1 MELTLIFKKE
11 ARMKKLIIIGSIFI
25 SMAAV
30 SCSDLKFG
38 DSFIDNKPENA
49 GATLDTMFNSR
60 INAEKVLTK
69 AYTYLPY
76 GLATSGEGM
85 YNKMG
90 VNVLEG
96 ITDLYQSFRDNV
108 GDGPMKLY
116 YNGALS
122 ANNTS
127 VNQAYLF
134 ADEVDWYAIRYA
146 WIYIENVNKVP
157 DMSEADKNERIAEA
171 KMIIALSYTDMLRNI
186 GGVPWL
192 DHSIDTN
199 ETMQFPRSTF
209 EQTVTNIVAL
219 LNEAI
224 PYLKWKH
231 IDTDD
236 GRMSKAGAMG
246 LKLRVLLFAASP
258 TFNSNTLWHPDANEY
273 TCYTNGNQAR
283 WEQAMSAGKAFM
295 DELKKEGIYA
305 LTQPAE
311 DTPQAKR
318 TAYQKGYYDRGGT
331 EVLISTRRGYNS
343 GVLDE
348 FYSQRYYSG
357 PTLNYVN
364 MFPWSDGTDFPDNFD
379 WEHPKNAPFFDDNG
393 IPTRDPRLYETV
405 AVPGDK
411 YFNGTPAPV
420 YTNHPSYKN
429 GSGFLMMKFILRED
443 NDRSGRP
450 VQWPY
455 LRLPEVLLSYAEAIN
470 EFNEG
475 PNTIAYQCV
484 NEVRERVGLSPLPA
498 NLKKVAFRE
507 AILRERALELGF
519 EEVRWYD
526 LVRWGRADDFKKQLY
541 GLQSKGN
548 DANAPSTFTFK
559 KVEISNRYWVND
571 WNTKW
576 YLSPIPQSE
585 VNKNYGMTQNP
596 GW

>member
-1 MELTLIFKKE
+1 
-11 ARMKKLIIIGSIFI
+11 MKKLVILGTILI
-25 SMAAV
+25 SMATV

-49 GATLDTMFNSR
+49 GATLDSMFNSR

-76 GLATSGEGM
+76 GLPTGGGGL

-90 VNVLEG
+90 TNIPEA
-96 ITDLYQSFRDNV
+96 ITDLYQSFRDNI

-127 VNQAYLF
+127 PNQAYQF
-134 ADEVDWYAIRYA
+134 ANEVDWYAIRYG
-146 WIYIENVNKVP
+146 WIYLENVNRVP

-171 KMIIALSYTDMLRNI
+171 KMIIALSYSDMLRNI

-192 DHSIDTN
+192 DHSIEPN
-199 ETMQFPRSTF
+199 ETMKFPRITF
-209 EQTVTNIVAL
+209 EQTVTKIVTL
-219 LNEAI
+219 LDEAI

-231 IDTDD
+231 SDVDD

-258 TFNSNTLWHPDANEY
+258 TFNSNTLWHPNADEY
-273 TCYTNGNQAR
+273 TCYTNENQDR
-283 WEQAMSAGKAFM
+283 WKKAMQAGEAFM
-295 DELKKEGIYA
+295 SELSKQAAYELI
-305 LTQPAE
+305 QPTANTHE
-311 DTPQAKR
+311 ARRK
-318 TAYQKGYYDRGGT
+318 AYQKAYYDRGGT
-331 EVLISTRRGYNS
+331 EVLISTRRSYNS
-343 GVLDE
+343 GVLDD

-364 MFPWSDGTDFPDNFD
+364 MFPWADGSDFPENFN
-379 WEHPKNAPFFDDNG
+379 WEHPSKQPFFEADG
-393 IPTRDPRLYETV
+393 TPTRDPRLYETA

-411 YFNGTPAPV
+411 YFNGVPAAV
-420 YTNHPSYKN
+420 YTNHPDYKN

-443 NDRSGRP
+443 NDRSERP
-450 VQWPY
+450 IQWPY

-470 EFNEG
+470 EFNG
-475 PNTIAYQCV
+475 SPNAVAYKCI
-484 NEVRERVGLSPLPA
+484 NDIRARVGLPALPG
-498 NLKKVAFRE
+498 NLKKEAFRE
-507 AILRERALELGF
+507 ALLRERALELGF

-526 LVRWGRADDFKKQLY
+526 LVRWGRADDFKKKLY
-541 GLQSKGN
+541 GLKTLGDN
-548 DANAPSTFTFK
+548 ANAPTKFTFK
-559 KVEISNRYWVND
+559 KVELNERYWAKD

-576 YLSPIPQSE
+576 YLSPIPQNE
-585 VNKNYGMTQNP
+585 VNKKYGMTQNP